1 MQTHEYKKRSLNE
14 GSYVYIYQFSNVTN
28 NLTHHITMIEFYIH
42 KNDIEIMKSEQK

>member
-1 MQTHEYKKRSLNE
+1 MQTHEYKKTSLNE
-14 GSYVYIYQFSNVTN
+14 GNYVYIYQFSNVIS